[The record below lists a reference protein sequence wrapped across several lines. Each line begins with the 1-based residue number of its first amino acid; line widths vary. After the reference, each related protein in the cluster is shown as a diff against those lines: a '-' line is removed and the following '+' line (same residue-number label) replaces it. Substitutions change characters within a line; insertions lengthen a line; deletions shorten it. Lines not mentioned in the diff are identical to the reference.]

1 MKFLI
6 KSFIIYLS
14 SFHALVSAKESNKI
28 EISVDAQMVEF
39 GDPRSLLVEL
49 YGYNNL
55 WADTSATIIRSSK
68 IPVKSLPAT
77 ISFDVME
84 NPHLLIK
91 SPSVEDPAQARY
103 YFRVSV
109 DADQDGKICKG
120 DLVTKGHRSYQQIPK
135 LIDIVLIKQKFDC
148 L

>member
-1 MKFLI
+1 MKFFI

-14 SFHALVSAKESNKI
+14 SFSFHALVSAKESNKI

-39 GDPRSLLVEL
+39 GDPRSLLIEL

-77 ISFDVME
+77 ISFDVMK

-91 SPSVEDPAQARY
+91 SPSVEDPSQARY
-103 YFRVSV
+103 YSESPLMPIRMEKSVREILLQRVIEAIS
-109 DADQDGKICKG
+109 
-120 DLVTKGHRSYQQIPK
+120 
-135 LIDIVLIKQKFDC
+135 KF
-148 L
+148 LNLLTLF